1 MGMNVKAI
9 ERKIAY
15 LGKEGGKDQYM
26 YVMQPLIYNKLT
38 PEKVIQQAALHCGL
52 TPAVMNVAY
61 AALSEVIKAWATEG
75 HSVAV
80 PGLGTMRFGLR
91 ANAVKSVE
99 DVSTKL
105 ITQRRVIFSPNME
118 IKQELA
124 KTGISIT
131 CVNRDGEVVKNI
143 TSMIYSPTS
152 YSRRVNRLVNF
163 LCVNSKTMYICIYIS
178 EEFSNFFK
186 SSLSSRRHNITSNM
200 VFTYFINSNSSFIIT
215 NSIFTTITCIKNTII
230 KPVIQECNSNRIIS

>member
-91 ANAVKSVE
+91 ATAVKSVE

-118 IKQELA
+118 IKQELG

-131 CVNRDGEVVKNI
+131 CINRDGEVVKNI
-143 TSMIYSPTS
+143 TSNDSKDVEDTEGDNLKNPGEDKGDTGTTGGNTGDTGTQGGGSQTGGSQTGGSDTGDNGENGDY
-152 YSRRVNRLVNF
+152 VNF
-163 LCVNSKTMYICIYIS
+163 
-178 EEFSNFFK
+178 
-186 SSLSSRRHNITSNM
+186 
-200 VFTYFINSNSSFIIT
+200 
-215 NSIFTTITCIKNTII
+215 
-230 KPVIQECNSNRIIS
+230 

>member
-105 ITQRRVIFSPNME
+105 ITQRRVIFCPNME

-143 TSMIYSPTS
+143 TS
-152 YSRRVNRLVNF
+152 ND
-163 LCVNSKTMYICIYIS
+163 SKDVEDTEGDNQENPDENKGNTGTQGGGS
-178 EEFSNFFK
+178 QTGGSDTGDNGENGDNV
-186 SSLSSRRHNITSNM
+186 SL
-200 VFTYFINSNSSFIIT
+200 
-215 NSIFTTITCIKNTII
+215 
-230 KPVIQECNSNRIIS
+230 

>member
-1 MGMNVKAI
+1 M
-9 ERKIAY
+9 
-15 LGKEGGKDQYM
+15 
-26 YVMQPLIYNKLT
+26 
-38 PEKVIQQAALHCGL
+38 
-52 TPAVMNVAY
+52 
-61 AALSEVIKAWATEG
+61 ATEG

-143 TSMIYSPTS
+143 VS
-152 YSRRVNRLVNF
+152 ND
-163 LCVNSKTMYICIYIS
+163 SKDVEDTEGGNQENPDENKGNTGTTGGNTGDTGTQGGGSQTGGS
-178 EEFSNFFK
+178 ETGDNGENGDNV
-186 SSLSSRRHNITSNM
+186 SL
-200 VFTYFINSNSSFIIT
+200 
-215 NSIFTTITCIKNTII
+215 
-230 KPVIQECNSNRIIS
+230 

>member
-143 TSMIYSPTS
+143 TS
-152 YSRRVNRLVNF
+152 ND
-163 LCVNSKTMYICIYIS
+163 SKDVEDTEGDNQKNPGGNTGDTGTQGGGS
-178 EEFSNFFK
+178 DTGTQGGGSQTGGSDTGDNGENGDNV
-186 SSLSSRRHNITSNM
+186 SL
-200 VFTYFINSNSSFIIT
+200 
-215 NSIFTTITCIKNTII
+215 
-230 KPVIQECNSNRIIS
+230 

>member
-105 ITQRRVIFSPNME
+105 ITQRRVIFCPNME

-131 CVNRDGEVVKNI
+131 LRKPRRRSGKEHRFQRFEGCGGHRGRQPGE
-143 TSMIYSPTS
+143 P
-152 YSRRVNRLVNF
+152 
-163 LCVNSKTMYICIYIS
+163 
-178 EEFSNFFK
+178 
-186 SSLSSRRHNITSNM
+186 
-200 VFTYFINSNSSFIIT
+200 
-215 NSIFTTITCIKNTII
+215 
-230 KPVIQECNSNRIIS
+230 

>member
-1 MGMNVKAI
+1 MNVKAV

-105 ITQRRVIFSPNME
+105 ITQRRVIFSPSME
-118 IKQELA
+118 IKKELA
-124 KTGISIT
+124 KTGISIS

-143 TSMIYSPTS
+143 TS
-152 YSRRVNRLVNF
+152 ND
-163 LCVNSKTMYICIYIS
+163 SKDVEDT
-178 EEFSNFFK
+178 EGDNQ
-186 SSLSSRRHNITSNM
+186 
-200 VFTYFINSNSSFIIT
+200 
-215 NSIFTTITCIKNTII
+215 KNPGGSQTGGSQTDGSDTGDNGDNNGS
-230 KPVIQECNSNRIIS
+230 VIL

>member
-1 MGMNVKAI
+1 
-9 ERKIAY
+9 
-15 LGKEGGKDQYM
+15 
-26 YVMQPLIYNKLT
+26 
-38 PEKVIQQAALHCGL
+38 
-52 TPAVMNVAY
+52 MNVAY

-143 TSMIYSPTS
+143 TS
-152 YSRRVNRLVNF
+152 ND
-163 LCVNSKTMYICIYIS
+163 SKDVEDTEGDNQKNPGENKGDTGTTGGNTGDTGTQGGGS
-178 EEFSNFFK
+178 QTGGSDTGDNGENGDNV
-186 SSLSSRRHNITSNM
+186 SL
-200 VFTYFINSNSSFIIT
+200 
-215 NSIFTTITCIKNTII
+215 
-230 KPVIQECNSNRIIS
+230 

>member
-91 ANAVKSVE
+91 ADAVKSVDE
-99 DVSTKL
+99 VSSKL
-105 ITQRRVIFSPNME
+105 ITLRRVIFTPSVE

-124 KTGISIT
+124 NTSISIT
-131 CVNRDGEVVKNI
+131 CYDRNGKIVKNVSSKDSNDVEDTEGDGKENGGTTGDTTGGTTGGT
-143 TSMIYSPTS
+143 TSGNTG
-152 YSRRVNRLVNF
+152 
-163 LCVNSKTMYICIYIS
+163 
-178 EEFSNFFK
+178 E
-186 SSLSSRRHNITSNM
+186 
-200 VFTYFINSNSSFIIT
+200 
-215 NSIFTTITCIKNTII
+215 TTGGGSQTGKDEGNGDSADVTI
-230 KPVIQECNSNRIIS
+230 

>member
-105 ITQRRVIFSPNME
+105 ITQRRVIFCPNME

-143 TSMIYSPTS
+143 AS
-152 YSRRVNRLVNF
+152 ND
-163 LCVNSKTMYICIYIS
+163 SKDVEDT
-178 EEFSNFFK
+178 EGDNKENPDENK
-186 SSLSSRRHNITSNM
+186 GDTGA
-200 VFTYFINSNSSFIIT
+200 TGG
-215 NSIFTTITCIKNTII
+215 NTGDTGATGGNTGDTGTQGGGSQTGGSDIGENGGSDTD
-230 KPVIQECNSNRIIS
+230 VDL

>member
-143 TSMIYSPTS
+143 SS
-152 YSRRVNRLVNF
+152 ND
-163 LCVNSKTMYICIYIS
+163 SKDVEDTEGDNQENPDENKGDTGTQGGGS
-178 EEFSNFFK
+178 QTGGSDTGDNGENGDNV
-186 SSLSSRRHNITSNM
+186 SL
-200 VFTYFINSNSSFIIT
+200 
-215 NSIFTTITCIKNTII
+215 
-230 KPVIQECNSNRIIS
+230 

>member
-1 MGMNVKAI
+1 MNVKAI

-91 ANAVKSVE
+91 ADAVKSVDE
-99 DVSTKL
+99 VSSKL
-105 ITQRRVIFSPNME
+105 ITLRRVIFTPSVE

-124 KTGISIT
+124 NTSISIT
-131 CVNRDGEVVKNI
+131 CYDRNGKIVKTVTSDDKNVEDTDEGKGDSGNNAGGSGNTAGSGEQGAGG
-143 TSMIYSPTS
+143 TSQGTGD
-152 YSRRVNRLVNF
+152 
-163 LCVNSKTMYICIYIS
+163 NSG
-178 EEFSNFFK
+178 EDNE
-186 SSLSSRRHNITSNM
+186 L
-200 VFTYFINSNSSFIIT
+200 
-215 NSIFTTITCIKNTII
+215 
-230 KPVIQECNSNRIIS
+230 

>member
-1 MGMNVKAI
+1 MNVKAI

-105 ITQRRVIFSPNME
+105 ITQRRVIFCPNME
-118 IKQELA
+118 IKQELT

-143 TSMIYSPTS
+143 AS
-152 YSRRVNRLVNF
+152 ND
-163 LCVNSKTMYICIYIS
+163 SKDVEDT
-178 EEFSNFFK
+178 EGGN
-186 SSLSSRRHNITSNM
+186 
-200 VFTYFINSNSSFIIT
+200 
-215 NSIFTTITCIKNTII
+215 
-230 KPVIQECNSNRIIS
+230 QENPDENKGDTGTQGGGSDTGENGGSDTDVDL

>member
-143 TSMIYSPTS
+143 TS
-152 YSRRVNRLVNF
+152 ND
-163 LCVNSKTMYICIYIS
+163 
-178 EEFSNFFK
+178 
-186 SSLSSRRHNITSNM
+186 
-200 VFTYFINSNSSFIIT
+200 
-215 NSIFTTITCIKNTII
+215 
-230 KPVIQECNSNRIIS
+230 

>member
-1 MGMNVKAI
+1 MNVKAI

-105 ITQRRVIFSPNME
+105 ITQRRVIFVPNMD

-143 TSMIYSPTS
+143 AS
-152 YSRRVNRLVNF
+152 ND
-163 LCVNSKTMYICIYIS
+163 SKDVEDT
-178 EEFSNFFK
+178 EGG
-186 SSLSSRRHNITSNM
+186 
-200 VFTYFINSNSSFIIT
+200 
-215 NSIFTTITCIKNTII
+215 NTENPDEN
-230 KPVIQECNSNRIIS
+230 KGDTGTQGGGSQTGGSDTGDNGGSDTDVDL

>member
-143 TSMIYSPTS
+143 ASNDSKDVEDTEGTT
-152 YSRRVNRLVNF
+152 RRTLTRTRVIPELPVATRAIPEPRVAVRRLAEAIPATTE
-163 LCVNSKTMYICIYIS
+163 K
-178 EEFSNFFK
+178 
-186 SSLSSRRHNITSNM
+186 M
-200 VFTYFINSNSSFIIT
+200 VIM
-215 NSIFTTITCIKNTII
+215 
-230 KPVIQECNSNRIIS
+230 

>member
-1 MGMNVKAI
+1 MNVKAV

-15 LGKEGGKDQYM
+15 LGKEGGKYQYM

-61 AALSEVIKAWATEG
+61 AALSEVIKSWATEG

-105 ITQRRVIFSPNME
+105 ITQRRVIFSPSME
-118 IKQELA
+118 IKKELA

-143 TSMIYSPTS
+143 AS
-152 YSRRVNRLVNF
+152 ND
-163 LCVNSKTMYICIYIS
+163 SKDVEDT
-178 EEFSNFFK
+178 EGDNQ
-186 SSLSSRRHNITSNM
+186 
-200 VFTYFINSNSSFIIT
+200 
-215 NSIFTTITCIKNTII
+215 KNPGENKGDTGTQGGGSQTGGSDTGDNGDNNGG
-230 KPVIQECNSNRIIS
+230 VDL

>member
-1 MGMNVKAI
+1 MNVKAI

-52 TPAVMNVAY
+52 TPAVMNVAS

-91 ANAVKSVE
+91 ATAVKSVE

-118 IKQELA
+118 IKQELG

-131 CVNRDGEVVKNI
+131 CINRDGEVVKNI
-143 TSMIYSPTS
+143 TSNDSKDVEDTEGDNQKNPGEDKGDTGTTGGNTGDTGTQGGGSQTGGSQTGGSDTGDNGENGDY
-152 YSRRVNRLVNF
+152 VNF
-163 LCVNSKTMYICIYIS
+163 
-178 EEFSNFFK
+178 
-186 SSLSSRRHNITSNM
+186 
-200 VFTYFINSNSSFIIT
+200 
-215 NSIFTTITCIKNTII
+215 
-230 KPVIQECNSNRIIS
+230 

>member
-1 MGMNVKAI
+1 MNVKAI

-105 ITQRRVIFSPNME
+105 ITQRRVIFVPNMD

-131 CVNRDGEVVKNI
+131 CVNRNGEVVKNI
-143 TSMIYSPTS
+143 AS
-152 YSRRVNRLVNF
+152 ND
-163 LCVNSKTMYICIYIS
+163 SKDVEDT
-178 EEFSNFFK
+178 EGG
-186 SSLSSRRHNITSNM
+186 
-200 VFTYFINSNSSFIIT
+200 
-215 NSIFTTITCIKNTII
+215 NTENPDEN
-230 KPVIQECNSNRIIS
+230 KGDTGTQGGGSQTGGSDTGDNGGSDTDVDL

>member
-105 ITQRRVIFSPNME
+105 ITQRRVIFCPNME
-118 IKQELA
+118 IKQDVEDTEGGSQENPDEN
-124 KTGISIT
+124 KGDTGTTGGNTGDTGTQGGGSQT
-131 CVNRDGEVVKNI
+131 GGSDTGDNGDNGDHVDF
-143 TSMIYSPTS
+143 Y
-152 YSRRVNRLVNF
+152 
-163 LCVNSKTMYICIYIS
+163 
-178 EEFSNFFK
+178 
-186 SSLSSRRHNITSNM
+186 LSSG
-200 VFTYFINSNSSFIIT
+200 
-215 NSIFTTITCIKNTII
+215 
-230 KPVIQECNSNRIIS
+230 

>member
-1 MGMNVKAI
+1 MNVKAI

-26 YVMQPLIYNKLT
+26 YVMRPLIYNKLT
-38 PEKVIQQAALHCGL
+38 PEKVIQQ
-52 TPAVMNVAY
+52 

-105 ITQRRVIFSPNME
+105 ITQRRVIFCPNME

-143 TSMIYSPTS
+143 AS
-152 YSRRVNRLVNF
+152 ND
-163 LCVNSKTMYICIYIS
+163 SKDVEDTEGGSQENPDENKGDTGTTGGNTGDTGTQGGGSQTGGSDTGDNGDNGDHVDFY
-178 EEFSNFFK
+178 
-186 SSLSSRRHNITSNM
+186 LSSG
-200 VFTYFINSNSSFIIT
+200 
-215 NSIFTTITCIKNTII
+215 
-230 KPVIQECNSNRIIS
+230 